1 MARKKGEDTSRDP
14 NRRVDNIV
22 YADFGHPMKDHPAF
36 QARKLMSETMP
47 EAINIMDLMN
57 LPANHPIFKHAMGQE
72 RWPESAY
79 AVSEEDEPNIRPNKV
94 SDIEF
99 NQPESLTDKTSDDAN
114 PFGIQRPDLSGIKI
128 KDDD

>member
-1 MARKKGEDTSRDP
+1 MPNRDGKDTSKDP
-14 NRRVDNIV
+14 NRRVDNVV

-57 LPANHPIFKHAMGQE
+57 LPADHPVFKNALGQN

-79 AVSEEDEPNIRPNKV
+79 AVSEEDEPNIRPNKI
-94 SDIEF
+94 SDLEL
-99 NQPESLTDKTSDDAN
+99 NAPESLMGNTNDWAN
-114 PFGIQRPDLSGIKI
+114 PYGIKRPDLSNVNI